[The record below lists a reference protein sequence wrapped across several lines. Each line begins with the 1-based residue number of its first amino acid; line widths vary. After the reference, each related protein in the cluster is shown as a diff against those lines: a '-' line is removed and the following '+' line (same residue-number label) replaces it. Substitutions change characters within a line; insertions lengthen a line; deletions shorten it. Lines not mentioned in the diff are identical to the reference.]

1 MVQNYGWPNSVEAS
15 RTSYSSAGSWGSVEE
30 DRFLQDRIGTSL
42 FNVKLWEGE
51 TFDCVGLLIT
61 TDAFLPNWLLLTVLQ
76 SS

>member
-1 MVQNYGWPNSVEAS
+1 MEAS